1 MAGTD
6 LASALVCDAGP
17 LIHLEEL
24 GCLDLLRDFAAV
36 LVPDAV

>member
-1 MAGTD
+1 MAGAD
-6 LASALVCDAGP
+6 LGSSLISDAGP

-24 GCLDLLRDFAAV
+24 GCLDLLRDFPEV